1 MDRHSKH
8 SKSSVRDHLLP
19 SNQLPSAR
27 ILLDLEGTVV
37 VIVAVAVLDEEG
49 AEIEEELDVEAWKAP
64 YESRPKTCGRRGGPC
79 RYGC

>member
-1 MDRHSKH
+1 
-8 SKSSVRDHLLP
+8 
-19 SNQLPSAR
+19 
-27 ILLDLEGTVV
+27 LDLEGTVV